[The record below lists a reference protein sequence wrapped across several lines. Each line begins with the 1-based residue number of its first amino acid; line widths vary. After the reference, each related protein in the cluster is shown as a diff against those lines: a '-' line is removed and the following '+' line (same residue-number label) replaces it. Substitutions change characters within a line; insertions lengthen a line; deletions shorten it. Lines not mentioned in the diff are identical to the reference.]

1 LIYIFSSTSKLR
13 LYLAF
18 MLIITLMILMITLGI
33 TGGRLINE
41 RISTIVLEY
50 NKKTEL
56 VTTMLSSARQR
67 TIILH
72 SFLLI
77 EDPFERDEK
86 TLEIDSFGADFATA
100 RTSLLDMELSAEEKQ
115 IIDAQGKLSGIAV
128 PLQRQVVALAAADK
142 LEEARRILVE
152 ETVPAQNAVLEKLDE
167 LIQLVSKAS
176 LEVME
181 SANQTVRETRN
192 NLVLL
197 GGLAILISLFLAL
210 LVTRKIM
217 QTESDLNAEKEKA
230 ITTLSSIGDGVI
242 VTDQHKKVESINHV
256 AEHILGMTAT
266 QVTGRLISD
275 VFKVLHE
282 DTLQPITDPVSLA
295 LANNQTSETREAP
308 VLKISDDNFVPIES
322 HASPIH
328 CGSGN
333 TIGAVL
339 VFRDVT
345 QSRAYA
351 KEIEYQATHDSL
363 TGLYNRSEFDRHLK
377 VIHERLKKQAS
388 ENVLMFI
395 DLDHFKKVNDTAGH
409 AAGDAMLRQLSQMMK
424 ETFRQRDYLSRR
436 GGDEFAVLLEHCDT
450 ETAENIAEKLLVKI
464 EQFTL
469 EWNQDTCRVGASIGL
484 TRMKEDESVDM
495 LLQHA
500 DAACYVAKNSGRGR
514 IVTYSPA
521 METPEAAS
529 PMTN

>member
-1 LIYIFSSTSKLR
+1 MFSATSKLR

-18 MLIITLMILMITLGI
+18 LLIITLMILMIILGI
-33 TGGRLINE
+33 TGGRLIND
-41 RISTIVLEY
+41 RISTIVLEH

-56 VTTMLSSARQR
+56 VTNMLSAARQR
-67 TIILH
+67 TIILQG
-72 SFLLI
+72 FLLI

-86 TLEIDSFGADFATA
+86 TLIFDSFGAKFATA
-100 RTSLLDMELSAEEKQ
+100 RTSLLDMDLSEREKQ
-115 IIDAQGKLSGIAV
+115 VLDAQGQLTGIAV
-128 PLQRQVVALAAADK
+128 PLQREVVALAAADR
-142 LEEARRILVE
+142 LAEARRILLE
-152 ETVPAQNAVLEKLDE
+152 ETVPAQDAVLEKLDE
-167 LIQLVSKAS
+167 LIELVNTAS

-181 SANQTVRETRN
+181 SANQSVGETRN

-210 LVTRKIM
+210 FVTRKIM
-217 QTESDLNAEKEKA
+217 QTESDLNTEKEKA

-242 VTDQHKKVESINHV
+242 VTNQYQKIESINHV
-256 AEHILGMTAT
+256 AEHILGMTPR
-266 QVTGRLISD
+266 QVTGRFISD

-295 LANNQTSETREAP
+295 LTNNQTSETREPP

-328 CGSGN
+328 SAAGN

-377 VIHERLKKQAS
+377 VVHERLKKQAS
-388 ENVLMFI
+388 NNVLMFI

-409 AAGDAMLRQLSQMMK
+409 AAGDAMLRQLSQLMK

-450 ETAENIAEKLLVKI
+450 ETAANIAEKLLEKI

-469 EWNQDTCRVGASIGL
+469 EWNQITCRVGASIGL
-484 TRMKEDESVDM
+484 TRMRDDESVDM
-495 LLQHA
+495 ILQHA
-500 DAACYVAKNSGRGR
+500 DVACYAAKNRGRGR
-514 IVTYSPA
+514 IETYSPT
-521 METPEAAS
+521 MEPPEPA
-529 PMTN
+529 